1 MLRTKGLTD
10 KLLMLGIDGMDP
22 RFTKRMI
29 AEGKMPNT
37 KKLMEMGSCRDDL
50 MLLGAVPT
58 ITPPM
63 WATLGTGCYPMTH
76 GIMDYNLSGDDKEI
90 TYAAFYSTF
99 LKVQPL
105 WNITA
110 EAGKKTLVWH
120 WPGGAWPP
128 TIDNENLITVDGSSP
143 GAVCAFSSARDFDTV
158 FIASTKAQKPSY
170 MPMAVRNSKLEG
182 DEKLSYLGIPQ
193 QSSRSAEAKEL
204 LQKYYDEYV
213 ENLGVEGYTV
223 PGSFVTNAIQF
234 EDADKEFSGRGLM
247 WDLADFPTSASISP
261 IFPPQGWGFE
271 VPADSKEFV
280 MLTGMGK
287 VVRFGLI
294 LKNADGKYDRVAMYA
309 DKAKDEPIKV
319 LENDVFTPY
328 VMDVFPRQD
337 GTMENVHRTFRALEI
352 AEDGSYVRIWAS
364 RGMSCEDDSVWTPK
378 SLFKE
383 ITDKFGQV
391 VPTSQ
396 MTGNDPEM
404 ILKCNHPQWELS
416 ARWQSKCMHYMIEEH
431 GVEVIFSHYH
441 GPDLEGHNYMK
452 YLKERDTSKITE
464 AQALEYAAAT
474 YSLTD
479 EYIGSFMHL
488 IDDCWTII
496 VFSDHAQIC
505 PEGEAHVIG
514 ESCGICVDPLASMG
528 YTVMKKD
535 ENGNS
540 LPEVDWSKTR
550 AVQTRSN
557 SIYINLKGRDP
568 HGIVDPAD
576 KYELEEQIITDLYGY
591 KDPKT
596 GHRIVSMALHNK
608 DAVLLGLG
616 GPMGSDIVFFVH
628 DDYCYD
634 HGNGLS
640 TACGHNN
647 TTLSPI
653 FLAAG
658 PGIKQNYR
666 TDRYIREVDVA
677 PTAAV
682 LLGVDIPEQCEGA
695 PAYQI
700 LSENL

>member
-22 RFTKRMI
+22 RFTKRMV

-193 QSSRSAEAKEL
+193 QSSRSAEAKEM

-223 PGSFVTNAIQF
+223 PHSFVTNAIQF

-247 WDLADFPTSASISP
+247 WDLADFPTAGSISP

-309 DKAKDEPIKV
+309 DKSKDEPIKV

-328 VMDVFPRQD
+328 VMDVLPKPD
-337 GTMENVHRTFRALEI
+337 GAMENVHRTFRALEI

-391 VPTSQ
+391 IPTSQ

-488 IDDCWTII
+488 IDDGWTII

-666 TDRYIREVDVA
+666 TERYIREVDVA

-700 LSENL
+700 LSESL

>member
-488 IDDCWTII
+488 IDDGWTII

>member
-378 SLFKE
+378 SLFK
-383 ITDKFGQV
+383 
-391 VPTSQ
+391 
-396 MTGNDPEM
+396 
-404 ILKCNHPQWELS
+404 
-416 ARWQSKCMHYMIEEH
+416 
-431 GVEVIFSHYH
+431 
-441 GPDLEGHNYMK
+441 
-452 YLKERDTSKITE
+452 
-464 AQALEYAAAT
+464 
-474 YSLTD
+474 
-479 EYIGSFMHL
+479 
-488 IDDCWTII
+488 
-496 VFSDHAQIC
+496 
-505 PEGEAHVIG
+505 
-514 ESCGICVDPLASMG
+514 
-528 YTVMKKD
+528 
-535 ENGNS
+535 
-540 LPEVDWSKTR
+540 
-550 AVQTRSN
+550 
-557 SIYINLKGRDP
+557 
-568 HGIVDPAD
+568 
-576 KYELEEQIITDLYGY
+576 
-591 KDPKT
+591 
-596 GHRIVSMALHNK
+596 
-608 DAVLLGLG
+608 
-616 GPMGSDIVFFVH
+616 
-628 DDYCYD
+628 
-634 HGNGLS
+634 
-640 TACGHNN
+640 
-647 TTLSPI
+647 
-653 FLAAG
+653 
-658 PGIKQNYR
+658 
-666 TDRYIREVDVA
+666 
-677 PTAAV
+677 
-682 LLGVDIPEQCEGA
+682 
-695 PAYQI
+695 
-700 LSENL
+700 

>member
-309 DKAKDEPIKV
+309 DKTKDEPIKV

-328 VMDVFPRQD
+328 VMDVLPKSD
-337 GTMENVHRTFRALEI
+337 GTMEKVHRTFRALEI

-479 EYIGSFMHL
+479 EYIGRFMHL
-488 IDDCWTII
+488 IDDGWTII

-666 TDRYIREVDVA
+666 TERYIREVDVA

-700 LSENL
+700 LSESL

>member
-488 IDDCWTII
+488 IDDGWTII

-576 KYELEEQIITDLYGY
+576 KYDLEEQIITDLYGY